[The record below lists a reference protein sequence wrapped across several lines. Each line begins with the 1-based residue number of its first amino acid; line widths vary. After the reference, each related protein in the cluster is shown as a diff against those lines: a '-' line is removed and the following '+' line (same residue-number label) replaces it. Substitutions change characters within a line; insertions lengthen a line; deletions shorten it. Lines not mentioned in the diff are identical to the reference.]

1 MAERPFRFEAIVPS
15 KPIHAIKV
23 RDTVQAMRNF
33 GLDTQRHIKRYP
45 PDAGYRRTGKLKRGW
60 TIEGPKIV
68 VRDLIEIVGNNV
80 GYAGRVQGLK
90 MKSPRQS
97 EPWISI
103 GWASIEDVGNTKF
116 KEHQPRIE
124 RALQGR

>member
-33 GLDTQRHIKRYP
+33 GLDTQRFIKRYP
-45 PDAGYRRTGKLKRGW
+45 PDAGFRRTGKLKKGW

-68 VRDLIEIVGNNV
+68 VRDLIEIVGNKV
-80 GYAGRVQGLK
+80 RYAGRVQGLK
-90 MKSPRQS
+90 AKSPRQS

-103 GWASIEDVGNTKF
+103 GWSSIEDVGNTKF

-124 RALQGR
+124 KALQGR